1 MDDFQ
6 VEATSFNQ
14 ETLDRINRIADSRTD
29 ALAAKEVGLNY
40 VEHEKLKALRDA
52 AQNEGGLAGAG
63 LQIGAGVELAKSFDL
78 NGNNTT
84 STENNSEEI
93 IKQLKQLKE
102 LADAGIL
109 TQEEFTAKKAQ
120 LLEKL

>member
-1 MDDFQ
+1 M
-6 VEATSFNQ
+6 
-14 ETLDRINRIADSRTD
+14 
-29 ALAAKEVGLNY
+29 NY

-78 NGNNTT
+78 NNTNTT
-84 STENNSEEI
+84 STANNTANSNEEI

-109 TQEEFTAKKAQ
+109 TQEEFNAKKAQ
-120 LLEKL
+120 LLEKI